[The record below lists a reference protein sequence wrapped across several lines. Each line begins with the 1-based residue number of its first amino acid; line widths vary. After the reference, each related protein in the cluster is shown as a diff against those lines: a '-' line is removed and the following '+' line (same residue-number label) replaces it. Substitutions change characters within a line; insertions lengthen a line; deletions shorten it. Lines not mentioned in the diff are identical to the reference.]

1 MKRLILAITLLAA
14 VSAQAQETVSAEKLE
29 EDKEAA
35 TNASEAL
42 QKRISSLYDSSGNI
56 PSESH
61 RTCILSGLMAR
72 RAIESRIGDGMMAL
86 VSIQLSSK
94 AEPETG
100 RSRYAASKIFQGA
113 LTDAK
118 LADVEFD
125 QCLIDQNIH

>member
-1 MKRLILAITLLAA
+1 MKRLISAITLLAA
-14 VSAQAQETVSAEKLE
+14 ISAHAQDTTSE
-29 EDKEAA
+29 ESLNRDKEAA
-35 TNASEAL
+35 TTASEAL
-42 QKRISSLYDSSGNI
+42 QKRISGLYDSSGNI

-86 VSIQLSSK
+86 VNIQLSNK

-118 LADVEFD
+118 LADVELD
-125 QCLIDQNIH
+125 QCLIDQNIN